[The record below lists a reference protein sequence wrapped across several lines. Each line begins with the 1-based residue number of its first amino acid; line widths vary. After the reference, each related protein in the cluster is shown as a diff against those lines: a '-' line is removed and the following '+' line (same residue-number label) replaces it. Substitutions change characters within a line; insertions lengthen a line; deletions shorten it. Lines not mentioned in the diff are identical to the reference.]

1 MKHGLFSNW
10 IGLDVVSEK
19 MKWCDLKAVIMFQNP
34 VLYIFMFFLFFLFFV
49 FLCVT
54 EGIPSF

>member
-34 VLYIFMFFLFFLFFV
+34 VLYIFMFFFFV